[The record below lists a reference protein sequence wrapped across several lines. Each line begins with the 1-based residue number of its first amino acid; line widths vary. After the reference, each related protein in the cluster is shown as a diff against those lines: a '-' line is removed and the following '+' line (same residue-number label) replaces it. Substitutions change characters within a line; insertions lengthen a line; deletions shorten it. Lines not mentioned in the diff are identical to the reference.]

1 MYLEREKIAFHEELG
16 DRAFYRPLADSI
28 TLPMRSQFKNAEE
41 WYATLWHEMG
51 HSTGHEKRLNRLCV
65 DARFGD
71 EKYAYEELTAE
82 ICSSC
87 ICNLMGIEN
96 GSTFKNTVAYI
107 HSWIQALKNDKKLI
121 VSASS
126 KAEKAVQYIFDGK
139 LAKEEG

>member
-1 MYLEREKIAFHEELG
+1 MM
-16 DRAFYRPLADSI
+16 DSI
-28 TLPMRSQFKNAEE
+28 TLPKRSQFKDASE

-51 HSTGHEKRLNRLCV
+51 HSTGHEKRLNRLSV

-71 EKYAYEELTAE
+71 EKYANEELVAE
-82 ICSSC
+82 ICSSSM
-87 ICNLMGIEN
+87 CNIMGIEN

-121 VSASS
+121 VTAAS

-139 LAKEEG
+139 SGSVEEG